1 MFLVKQRR
9 ISVGSLLPGRQ
20 AARGLLL
27 VLAAAAALSARP
39 VQACSVCGCG
49 DPILS
54 ASDPAAIA
62 GTLRLQLDF
71 EYLRIDAGTDGV
83 PGSTDQLKQ
92 LSYRLNAVYRPIDA
106 LTLSATV
113 PVVSKTIT
121 AVGVGPSVVA
131 SDLAGIGDMEVS
143 ARYVPWRSVQVGAMR
158 AQELAM
164 AAGTT
169 IPTGAS
175 EAKEAGELI
184 DPHGQLGTGAWGPF
198 AGLHYRYE
206 QGDWTGYAGVSWR
219 HRAESTYF
227 DGSKYK
233 FGDALLWSAHGQ
245 VLLARRVALD
255 LGVDGRDARPD
266 RAVAADGT
274 VTDAVENTGGTV
286 WSLAPGV
293 YLDASAGFW
302 LFARGQIP
310 VVKRLDGEQ
319 DVKPSFTVGVQY
331 LVW

>member
-1 MFLVKQRR
+1 MSMLQQR
-9 ISVGSLLPGRQ
+9 
-20 AARGLLL
+20 LLL
-27 VLAAAAALSARP
+27 ALVAVLALSAGTA
-39 VQACSVCGCG
+39 QACSVCGCG
-49 DPILS
+49 DPVLS
-54 ASDPAAIA
+54 ASDPAALA

-92 LSYRLNAVYRPIDA
+92 LSYRLNVVYRPIDA
-106 LTLSATV
+106 LTLGATV

-121 AVGVGPSVVA
+121 AVGVGPAAVA
-131 SDLAGIGDMEVS
+131 SDLAGIGDVEVS

-158 AQELAM
+158 AQELAV
-164 AAGTT
+164 AVGTT
-169 IPTGAS
+169 IPTGVSDARND
-175 EAKEAGELI
+175 AGDLI

-198 AGLHYRYE
+198 AGVHYRYE

-219 HRAESTYF
+219 HRAEASYF

-233 FGDALLWSAHGQ
+233 FGDALLWSVHGQ

-293 YLDASAGFW
+293 YVDASAGFW
-302 LFARGQIP
+302 LFARGQVP
-310 VVKRLDGEQ
+310 FVKKLDGEQ

-331 LVW
+331 LAW